1 MDRHRPIHDGLDE
14 HHRAERACFHRQA
27 LAAQCLDH
35 CQVEALGVLGV
46 RCPIEGRP
54 SASPQVSEERELGD
68 YQYGATNIGDRQGH
82 ASVVVGEHAQARNL
96 VDGVLDVLGFVALG
110 CTQVHQQAAL
120 DSANDLTIDGD
131 ARFVDSL
138 DDGAHTELR
147 STGRIVLPERGNVQ
161 YSPAMK
167 PVVGLTG
174 GIACGKTTVA
184 KMFGD
189 LCIPVIDAD
198 ELAREVVEPGTTGL
212 EQIVREFGKGVLDDA
227 GRLDRKKVGDLVFG
241 DDEARKTL
249 NAIMHPLIG
258 AAGAKHIM
266 AHQDDPAPYL
276 LYEAALLVE
285 TGSYKA
291 FSALIV
297 VSAEESVQR
306 SRLIARD
313 GFTDA
318 EANARIASQLPLPQ
332 KIAAADHVVV
342 NDGHL
347 DATRRQVA
355 EVHGKLV
362 EQFASKESE

>member
-96 VDGVLDVLGFVALG
+96 VDGVLNVLGFVALG
-110 CTQVHQQAAL
+110 CTQIHQQAAL

-184 KMFGD
+184 KMFVD